1 MALKHFIIDLD
12 NNVNRFQLPYPYTYE
27 GDSGFVLIDY
37 KGDVVFVTGTKVKN
51 VEYLFDNAYLDDGV
65 IIPEPEEIEKC
76 NLVITF
82 VENPTKVL
90 IGTFN
95 VFTIYIR
102 GNSNN
107 MVQFKSSLEDW
118 KDATLGT
125 TGTTIKTL
133 ASGNLETIYCRIKDC
148 GNQISV
154 NLATLKY
161 EGNDG
166 AEEEIGTWTG
176 SVGSVLVLKQI
187 KDLLWLLQTDKTR
200 TYYVIRGKNFPAD
213 DNRVQLTRTIDI
225 SLLANDVTSQ
235 GGLGQT
241 SVSNARFP
249 VKWDKDWWESK
260 GYSLNNNNEWV
271 KSVVGGCIDTTW
283 TVIDSKCENGVSMIK
298 RKSNCDTVEWVKGGT
313 ACDNNCIDA
322 VWSDILDA
330 NGKPVE
336 ICDNGVSK
344 IRQKSNCN
352 QTRLRNG
359 GSACNTNTGNTI
371 ANVLTLSPEETK
383 KNWVSWENF
392 QNKQISLPAGYDA
405 VLGFGSPIY
414 SNDPASADG
423 AHLALKIGYTHACN
437 LTAYPKAWNRYKEE
451 NIYLFTQPFQ
461 LIQNAAKRL
470 ISLINGGAFSS
481 EYPSNVYTS
490 GGIWG
495 DLGKLAFPND
505 GTDYS
510 GITQV
515 GAEKLGEYVFY
526 ERASSLDP
534 ATANLPN
541 KAYNINNNK
550 SWIMLDD
557 EQIPYTLGGIGKMSF
572 LAGINKG
579 MKVVAPNLK
588 NAWYAVPMSFFFQ
601 VNQKPENITNNA
613 IQNEILNGV
622 LDYNRS
628 GFKDYGFWFD
638 SGVYV
643 KVPTITSHNK
653 YVKNAN
659 GSFIISGG
667 KRVWNKENFT
677 ETIYGEET
685 LFLGEPDEGIKY
697 LLYRT
702 SDGATKL
709 GSQFWNGVPNNP
721 TPKQEWLDQGYTSWG
736 RPNMADWRPETQLN
750 TEFYYGFANV
760 VIVNRIAAA
769 RIEFSNTDISKFRSG
784 GKIHNYVEL
793 RLKTEEFTAGGNSM
807 YGRQIG
813 AGLLNFCQLFSYLS
827 GIRAVSL
834 WENGRDYGYD
844 LPQRG
849 TVLYPI
855 TETGSIQRL
864 LDNYSGVTHRTD
876 ALNRMCHDLAGSN
889 QADWVYIHFTY
900 PVVIQNIQGIISSG
914 IYTGNKFVFVMIN
927 PTLNYDETQEVTLRI
942 KATDYKITLNGNG
955 SVHYGVV
962 ELPTGLTNNDFSLIY
977 TTIYNRNVIVSGKVT
992 GHINDSVLVG
1002 L

>member
-12 NNVNRFQLPYPYTYE
+12 NNVNKFQLPYPYTYE
-27 GDSGFVLIDY
+27 GDTGFVLINY
-37 KGDVVFVTGTKVKN
+37 KGDVVFVTSTKVKN
-51 VEYLFDNAYLDDGV
+51 VEHLFDNAVLDDGIV
-65 IIPEPEEIEKC
+65 IVPPVIPDKC
-76 NLVITF
+76 NLVLSF
-82 VENPTKVL
+82 VANPVKV
-90 IGTFN
+90 IIDTYN
-95 VFTIYIR
+95 VFTVYIK
-102 GNSNN
+102 GNSDN

-125 TGTTIKTL
+125 TGTIIKTL
-133 ASGNLETIYCRIKDC
+133 ASGNSETIYSRVKGCT
-148 GNQISV
+148 NQISIS
-154 NLATLKY
+154 LPTLKY

-166 AEEEIGTWTG
+166 AEEEVGTWTG
-176 SVGSVLVLKQI
+176 SVGSVLILKQV
-187 KDLLWLLQTDKTR
+187 KDLLWLLQTDKNR

-213 DNRVQLTRTIDI
+213 DNRVKLIRPIDI
-225 SLLANDVTSQ
+225 SLLANDVTTQ

-241 SVSNARFP
+241 SVSGARFP
-249 VKWDKDWWESK
+249 AKWDEAWWESK
-260 GYSLNNNNEWV
+260 GYMLNNNNEWV
-271 KSVVGGCIDTTW
+271 KGVIGDCVDITW
-283 TVIDSKCENGVSMIK
+283 TTKESKCENGVSMI
-298 RKSNCDTVEWVKGGT
+298 RRESNCGTTEWIKGGT
-313 ACDNNCIDA
+313 ACDDNCVDS
-322 VWSDILDA
+322 VWSNILDA
-330 NGKPVE
+330 SGKPVE

-344 IRQKSNCN
+344 IRQKSNCGE
-352 QTRLRNG
+352 TRLING
-359 GSACNTNTGNTI
+359 GSACNTNTGNSIT
-371 ANVLTLSPEETK
+371 NTLTLSPEETK

-392 QNKQISLPAGYDA
+392 QGKETSLPKGYDA

-414 SNDPASADG
+414 SNDPASSDG
-423 AHLALKIGYTHACN
+423 IHLALKIGYTHACN
-437 LTAYPKAWNRYKEE
+437 LTAFPKAWNRYKEE

-461 LIQNAAKRL
+461 LIENAAKRL
-470 ISLINGGAFSS
+470 ISLINGGAFST

-495 DLGKLAFPND
+495 DLERLTNG
-505 GTDYS
+505 GIDYR
-510 GITQV
+510 GITQL

-534 ATANLPN
+534 ATANLSN
-541 KAYNINNNK
+541 KSYNINNNK
-550 SWIMLDD
+550 AWYMLDD
-557 EQIPYTLGGIGKMSF
+557 EQIPYALGGIGKMAF

-579 MKVVAPNLK
+579 MKTVAPNVK
-588 NAWYAVPMSFFFQ
+588 PVWYAVPMSFFFQ
-601 VNQKPENITNNA
+601 INQKAENITNSA
-613 IQNEILNGV
+613 IQNEILNGS
-622 LDYNRS
+622 LDYNYS

-653 YVKNAN
+653 YVKNAD
-659 GSFIISGG
+659 GSFVISSG
-667 KRVWNKENFT
+667 KRVWNKQNFT

-685 LFLGEPDEGIKY
+685 LFLGEPDDGIKY

-702 SDGATKL
+702 SDGATLL
-709 GSQFWNGVPNNP
+709 GSQFWNGVPSNP
-721 TPKQEWLDQGYTSWG
+721 SPKQEYLDQGYTSWG
-736 RPNMADWRPETQLN
+736 RPNAADWKPETQLN
-750 TEFYYGFANV
+750 TDFYYGFANV
-760 VIVNRIAAA
+760 VICNLISACRV
-769 RIEFSNTDISKFRSG
+769 EYGTTDISKF
-784 GKIHNYVEL
+784 KPTAKVLNYVEL

-834 WENGRDYGYD
+834 WENGRDFGYD

-849 TVLYPI
+849 TILYPI
-855 TETGSIQRL
+855 TEAGSIQRL
-864 LDNYSGVTHRTD
+864 LDNYSGLTHRTD
-876 ALNRMCHDLAGSN
+876 ALNRMCQDLAGTN

-900 PVVIQNIQGIISSG
+900 PVVIQNIQGVISSG
-914 IYTGNKFVFVMIN
+914 IYTGSKFVFVMIN